1 MKFAKNLALKNMKRK
16 PGRTAALILL
26 AAFLAFSVFGGSLV
40 IMSLQNGLT
49 SYEARLGADII
60 IVPNQARSHG
70 SIESIL
76 LQGIPGYFYMDDSIL
91 EKARNTEGVEIA
103 TPQFYLAS
111 ASGSMYLR
119 TEN

>member
-91 EKARNTEGVEIA
+91 EKARNTIQGTTV
-103 TPQFYLAS
+103 
-111 ASGSMYLR
+111 
-119 TEN
+119 